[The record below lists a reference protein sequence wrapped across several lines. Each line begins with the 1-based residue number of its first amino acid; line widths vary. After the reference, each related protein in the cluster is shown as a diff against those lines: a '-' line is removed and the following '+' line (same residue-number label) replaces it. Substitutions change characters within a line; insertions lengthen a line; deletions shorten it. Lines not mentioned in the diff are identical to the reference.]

1 MKVFVGYDIREDIAY
16 QVCEHSINKH
26 QPQAQVISLK
36 QSELRDSGI
45 YTRPVDSLSSTE
57 FTFTRFLVPYLTGY
71 QGWAVFVDCDVV
83 FVDDIKNLFDQAD
96 DQYAVMVVKHEY
108 TPKEGLKMDGC
119 KQLPYPRKN
128 WSSMILWNCGHRS
141 NQQLTPDIV
150 NTQTGQFLHRF
161 QWLAD
166 DEIGSLQPEWNW
178 LAGWYQEPQD
188 GSPKAIHYTEGGPW
202 FKEYRRCEYHKVW
215 KQNLREMLK

>member
-1 MKVFVGYDIREDIAY
+1 MKIFVGYDIREDIAY

-83 FVDDIKNLFDQAD
+83 FVGGSTSWKWRNLRMWTENF
-96 DQYAVMVVKHEY
+96 
-108 TPKEGLKMDGC
+108 
-119 KQLPYPRKN
+119 PRVHV
-128 WSSMILWNCGHRS
+128 GR
-141 NQQLTPDIV
+141 V
-150 NTQTGQFLHRF
+150 NSLRLLL
-161 QWLAD
+161 LAD
-166 DEIGSLQPEWNW
+166 KSGADSCDGP
-178 LAGWYQEPQD
+178 GWCRDP
-188 GSPKAIHYTEGGPW
+188 TRT
-202 FKEYRRCEYHKVW
+202 KELEFYLSGNHDQGDLFE
-215 KQNLREMLK
+215 L